1 MYTCIMHLYTEH
13 MENCR
18 LNYYLDIILLFCH
31 VDCSCEA
38 LWVGSCLTECHL
50 HTGTYYIRRY
60 TQEFMVHKLPEP
72 KDKDL
77 RPYIPSLALY
87 HGIKNFSPY
96 AGISLSVWQTTIHTK
111 YTIQIHTAMQN
122 YHIDTL
128 IWKQY
133 ATHTESSTV
142 CSRLCACTTMS
153 V

>member
-1 MYTCIMHLYTEH
+1 VHHAPYTEH

-77 RPYIPSLALY
+77 RPYIPSLA
-87 HGIKNFSPY
+87 P
-96 AGISLSVWQTTIHTK
+96 LSWDQKFFTICWHIFVGVTNNNTHKIHNTNTHCNAELSHRHTNLK
-111 YTIQIHTAMQN
+111 TICYTHRIE
-122 YHIDTL
+122 Y
-128 IWKQY
+128 
-133 ATHTESSTV
+133 
-142 CSRLCACTTMS
+142 S
-153 V
+153 VF